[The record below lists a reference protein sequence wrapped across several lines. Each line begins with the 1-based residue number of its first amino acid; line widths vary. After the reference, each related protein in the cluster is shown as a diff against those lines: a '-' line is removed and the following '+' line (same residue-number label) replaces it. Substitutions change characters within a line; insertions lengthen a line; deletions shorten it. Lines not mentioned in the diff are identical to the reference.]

1 MGLGLRLIGLGGCKS
16 QEDHVLELLREKPEA
31 TRDEVRRQMVRMN
44 TPERDSRMI
53 DAQKSLFHTLSIP
66 GVPDYMEMMML
77 STSYSEAVLYTC
89 GGSDDVSQD
98 SAVVDGSQCL
108 LPRNASVTLAQ

>member
-1 MGLGLRLIGLGGCKS
+1 
-16 QEDHVLELLREKPEA
+16 
-31 TRDEVRRQMVRMN
+31 
-44 TPERDSRMI
+44 
-53 DAQKSLFHTLSIP
+53 
-66 GVPDYMEMMML
+66 ML